1 MGIEEDLEDVFDH
14 QGYIYLTS
22 DILLS
27 AITEITVGVDR
38 PYHLNAI
45 RDDAALTKTLGLD

>member
-38 PYHLNAI
+38 LYHLNAI